1 MTSQKNSVQLDG
13 LRPDARYVVQVRAR
27 TVAGYGQ
34 YSHPAEF
41 ETTSERGTCPLWL
54 SLPWPILS
62 VPLLTSALLI
72 SRLWCPAA
80 PGAASPHCGF
90 CHGWACL
97 RGGCCGHCCRLPQVL
112 PGPWMLSWLTRTSLG
127 TREPSCHIGEL
138 SSTLKLEPQSFW
150 AQALLVGKA
159 LSSPHPCLCI
169 LSPLCPLNLLA
180 EWTKSTGPFAQRSS
194 GCYNHQPRDQLLA
207 ILVHSAPPFAQ
218 GSLEQR
224 DLSQASLSSVSSR
237 KQRRGSDSEYTEKL
251 QQYSEFYLLIPASR
265 SSLGPHST
273 LRCPLLLPINAIS

>member
-1 MTSQKNSVQLDG
+1 MSGALESKATGPEKAPGWAWGCAGADWPEGSPRCRLLPVLQSEGIASTVTSQKNSVQLDG

-72 SRLWCPAA
+72 SRLWCAAA

-90 CHGWACL
+90 CHSWTCPH
-97 RGGCCGHCCRLPQVL
+97 GGCCGHCCRLPQVL
-112 PGPWMLSWLTRTSLG
+112 PGPWLLSWPTRASLG

-138 SSTLKLEPQSFW
+138 SSTSKLEPQPFW
-150 AQALLVGKA
+150 AQAPLAGKA
-159 LSSPHPCLCI
+159 LSSPCPCLHTVPSV
-169 LSPLCPLNLLA
+169 SPA
-180 EWTKSTGPFAQRSS
+180 STGRV
-194 GCYNHQPRDQLLA
+194 DQ
-207 ILVHSAPPFAQ
+207 VH
-218 GSLEQR
+218 
-224 DLSQASLSSVSSR
+224 
-237 KQRRGSDSEYTEKL
+237 
-251 QQYSEFYLLIPASR
+251 
-265 SSLGPHST
+265 
-273 LRCPLLLPINAIS
+273 